1 MNPLPPL
8 NDFLNTPDFW
18 MLLLCD
24 EFMGED
30 RFREFLESIPLMGRA
45 MQMGQGKNPDEMKA
59 IVRNLARQK
68 GWSDEQLGQFLS
80 PFGLK
85 L

>member
-1 MNPLPPL
+1 MNPFQLIG
-8 NDFLNTPDFW
+8 
-18 MLLLCD
+18 MLQHAQNPVGMIQQMAGTD
-24 EFMGED
+24 
-30 RFREFLESIPLMGRA
+30 PLMGRA
-45 MQMGQGKNPDEMKA
+45 MQMGQGKSPDEMKA

>member
-1 MNPLPPL
+1 MAGT
-8 NDFLNTPDFW
+8 D
-18 MLLLCD
+18 
-24 EFMGED
+24 
-30 RFREFLESIPLMGRA
+30 PLMGRA
-45 MQMGQGKNPDEMKA
+45 MQMSKGKSTDEMKN

>member
-1 MNPLPPL
+1 MAGT
-8 NDFLNTPDFW
+8 D
-18 MLLLCD
+18 
-24 EFMGED
+24 
-30 RFREFLESIPLMGRA
+30 PLMGRA
-45 MQMGQGKNPDEMKA
+45 MQMSKGKNPDEMKA

>member
-1 MNPLPPL
+1 
-8 NDFLNTPDFW
+8 
-18 MLLLCD
+18 
-24 EFMGED
+24 MGI
-30 RFREFLESIPLMGRA
+30 SVGVIGA
-45 MQMGQGKNPDEMKA
+45 GYWGKN

-68 GWSDEQLGQFLS
+68 GWTDEQLGQFLS